1 MEDVCMDATGTH
13 SVIHKEHLIIG
24 NNDKHKGP
32 KNENSTLLKT
42 PIVTR
47 SLSELPADTRTPHRQ
62 ANPLLF
68 ISIKMMK

>member
-32 KNENSTLLKT
+32 KYFTKDSNCH
-42 PIVTR
+42 
-47 SLSELPADTRTPHRQ
+47 SE
-62 ANPLLF
+62 
-68 ISIKMMK
+68 SE

>member
-42 PIVTR
+42 PIVTWE
-47 SLSELPADTRTPHRQ
+47 SE
-62 ANPLLF
+62 
-68 ISIKMMK
+68 